1 MRAPLGAHLFWM
13 TLRQSWKGLL
23 VFGAILLF
31 ITWGMCLV
39 YPEFLDMQEADLSEA
54 QGIRLEWANED
65 EGLINLTWK
74 AVPKAVNYTVLENN
88 QSFDISTII
97 SLIGG
102 GGTNLSVTV
111 VYHGTGTSLEKTV
124 DTNQTWY
131 YTVLIDLADGNMT
144 GTGVVTTKD
153 IGKTIYEVMM
163 ENPSYAALTGGREIN
178 IFSFPGFVDI
188 ELLSYW
194 ALMIGFYAAYVGVG
208 AVSRDVER
216 KTMDILLSAPVS
228 RRRLL
233 LERGAAVAA
242 MMLLLSILGG
252 LGVILG
258 GHQAGVDVQAGR
270 IMAAFIGCW
279 PMLVVISS
287 ISMTLS
293 VVMNDQK
300 AAMGLSFAVVLVS
313 YVLSYASYLTEGLKP
328 LRWATP
334 MGYYDH
340 TGLILGDWNR
350 WGDVGALFAAA
361 AAIMLLAV
369 WLFQRKELPT

>member
-23 VFGAILLF
+23 VFGGILLF

-54 QGIRLEWANED
+54 QGIRLEWANEK

-97 SLIGG
+97 ALIGG
-102 GGTNLSVTV
+102 GGTNLSVGV
-111 VYHGTGTSLEKTV
+111 AYHGTGTSLEKTV

-131 YTVLIDLADGNMT
+131 YTVIIDLADGNMT

-216 KTMDILLSAPVS
+216 KTMDILLSTPVS

-242 MMLLLSILGG
+242 MMLVLSLLGG
-252 LGVILG
+252 LGVIIG
-258 GHQAGVDVQAGR
+258 GHQAGVDVAAGHV
-270 IMAAFIGCW
+270 MAAFIGCW

-313 YVLSYASYLTEGLKP
+313 YVLSYAAYLTEGLRP
-328 LRWATP
+328 LRWVTP

-340 TGLILGDWNR
+340 TGLILGDWTR
-350 WGDVGALFAAA
+350 WGDVGVLFATA

>member
-13 TLRQSWKGLL
+13 ALRQSWKGLL
-23 VFGAILLF
+23 VFSSILLF
-31 ITWGMCLV
+31 ITWGMSIV
-39 YPEFLDMQEADLSEA
+39 YPEFLGVQEENLSEA
-54 QGIRLEWANED
+54 QGIRLEWQDED
-65 EGLINLTWK
+65 AHVINLTWK
-74 AVPKAVNYTVLENN
+74 AVPRAVNYTVLENN
-88 QSFDISTII
+88 QSFDITTII
-97 SLIGG
+97 ALVGG
-102 GGTNLSVTV
+102 GGANLSVSV
-111 VYHGTGTSLEKTV
+111 AYMGTGTSLLKAI
-124 DTNQTWY
+124 DANQTWY
-131 YTVLIDLADGNMT
+131 YTVLVNLDDGNMT

-153 IGKTIYEVMM
+153 IGKSIYEVLL
-163 ENPSYAALTGGREIN
+163 ENPSYSALTGGRDIN
-178 IFSFPGFVDI
+178 IFSFAGFVDI

-194 ALMIGFYAAYVGVG
+194 ALMVGFYAAYVGVG

-216 KTMDILLSAPVS
+216 KTMDVLLSTPVS

-242 MMLLLSILGG
+242 MLLLLSLVGG
-252 LGVILG
+252 IGVIIG
-258 GHQAGVDVQAGR
+258 GHNAGVDVPGGA

-279 PMLVVISS
+279 PLLVVISS
-287 ISMTLS
+287 ISMLLS

-313 YVLSYASYLTEGLKP
+313 YVLNYASFLTPGLKA

-340 TGLILGDWNR
+340 TGLIVGDWSR
-350 WGDVGALFAAA
+350 WGDVGV
-361 AAIMLLAV
+361 LLATTAIIALLST

>member
-54 QGIRLEWANED
+54 QGIRLEWANEK

-102 GGTNLSVTV
+102 GGTNLSVQV
-111 VYHGTGTSLEKTV
+111 AYHGTGTSLERTV

-131 YTVLIDLADGNMT
+131 YTVLIYLADGNMT

-216 KTMDILLSAPVS
+216 KTMDILLSTPVS

-242 MMLLLSILGG
+242 MMLVLSLLGG
-252 LGVILG
+252 LGVIIG
-258 GHQAGVDVQAGR
+258 GHQAGVDVAAGHV
-270 IMAAFIGCW
+270 MAAFIGCW

-313 YVLSYASYLTEGLKP
+313 YVLSYAAYLTEGLRP
-328 LRWATP
+328 LRWVTP

-340 TGLILGDWNR
+340 TGLILGDWTR
-350 WGDVGALFAAA
+350 WGDVGVLFATA